1 MTADKD
7 GNRTGIK
14 LEIGGDEKVEKL
26 ITAESN
32 TPGDWNSYLSSPA
45 CDDISKLAF
54 AEVGTKI
61 IIGLPLSYFDGVSQV
76 SMFRFFA
83 YENGK
88 LRDLGKLSLYDEKI
102 DSLECRIVGGEK
114 PYIITMWDKRII
126 TASTE
131 KIKVISDSKLK
142 VIEKKE
148 EDTSASSD
156 KTSSNE
162 SKGESDA

>member
-45 CDDISKLAF
+45 CDDIGKLAF

-61 IIGLPLSYFDGVSQV
+61 ILGLPLSYFDGVSQV

-126 TASTE
+126 TASAE

>member
-1 MTADKD
+1 MGQLFSSEAWTEALDI
-7 GNRTGIK
+7 IK
-14 LEIGGDEKVEKL
+14 TEFPMAVWETIYVTL
-26 ITAESN
+26 
-32 TPGDWNSYLSSPA
+32 LSTV
-45 CDDISKLAF
+45 F
-54 AEVGTKI
+54 AI
-61 IIGLPLSYFDGVSQV
+61 ILGLPLSYFDGVSQV
-76 SMFRFFA
+76 SIFRFFA

-114 PYIITMWDKRII
+114 PYIITMWDKRVI

-148 EDTSASSD
+148 EDTSTSSD